1 MMSDKSPLTFPTEFP
16 IKVMGKDT
24 QDFHASVAEIFA
36 RHVAPLENL
45 KVSRQASREGRF
57 VSVTVTFTA
66 ESRAQLD
73 ALYTEL
79 SGNQHVL
86 MSL

>member
-1 MMSDKSPLTFPTEFP
+1 MTEQSPLTYPTEFP

-24 QDFHASVAEIFA
+24 QDVHASVAEIFA
-36 RHVAPLENL
+36 RHVAPLDELN
-45 KVSRQASREGRF
+45 VSRQPSREGRF
-57 VSVTVTFTA
+57 VSVTVIFTA

-79 SGNQHVL
+79 SDNKHVL
-86 MSL
+86 MTL

>member
-1 MMSDKSPLTFPTEFP
+1 MTEQSPLTFPAEFP

-36 RHVAPLENL
+36 RHVAPLDAL
-45 KVSRQASREGRF
+45 HVSRQPSREGRF

-79 SGNQHVL
+79 TGSKHVL
-86 MSL
+86 MTL